1 MSTTTEKCDRLDE
14 SDVQLARESAIIV
27 SRSGKHSLKIRLND
41 QEVTLP
47 AAMTEVVSN
56 CLQIMAGGQA
66 VEVLAADEEIGTQQA
81 ADILRV
87 SRPYLVKL
95 LDTKVMP
102 SRKVGVQRRVQ
113 LSDVLNYKRRENE
126 ARRKALTELAAEG
139 QGLGLGE

>member
-1 MSTTTEKCDRLDE
+1 MSTATEEPDCLDE
-14 SDVQLARESAIIV
+14 SDVRLARESALIV
-27 SRSGKHSLKIRLND
+27 ARSGKHSLKIRLNNE
-41 QEVTLP
+41 EVTLP
-47 AAMTEVVSN
+47 AAMTKVVSN
-56 CLQIMAGGQA
+56 CLQIMASGQA

-95 LDTKVMP
+95 LDTKMVP

-126 ARRKALTELAAEG
+126 ARQRALAELAAEG
-139 QGLGLGE
+139 QRLDLGE